1 MKTVVVF
8 YGGKSVEHDVSIIT
22 GVMTANCLGGS
33 EYQSLP
39 VYIDKSGAW
48 YTGESLLD
56 PDGYKNLN
64 FKKLKRVTLTGGS
77 NVLFEIK
84 RGKLKPLATV
94 SVAINCM
101 HGGFGE
107 DGSLAG
113 LLNFC
118 GIPLASPPVL
128 PAAVSMDKSFTKTAL
143 KGLKVKALP
152 SITVSSIKEWQTA
165 KEKIAYPVIVKPTLL
180 GSSIG
185 ISRAENFVELERA
198 ISYGL
203 RFCSSVIIES
213 CLEDFT
219 EINCAAYLKKDGTI
233 AVSECE
239 RPVGR
244 TKILSVN
251 DKYEGGKRVFPA
263 DDDKKY
269 SDKIKEITKKVYRE
283 LGFSGVIRIDYFL
296 ADGQIYLNEINSVP
310 GSLAYYLFGDT
321 LYSFSK
327 MLKELIAVAEQ
338 KFATDG
344 TVTTDYNSGILSGV
358 GSKGAK
364 GRSNRL

>member
-1 MKTVVVF
+1 MKTVAVF

-22 GVMTANCLGGS
+22 GVMTANCLGG
-33 EYQSLP
+33 EYQALP
-39 VYIDKSGAW
+39 VYIDKAGAW
-48 YTGESLLD
+48 YTGDSLFD

-64 FKKLKRVTLTGGS
+64 LKKLKKVTLTGGS
-77 NVLFEIK
+77 NVLYEIK
-84 RGKLKPLATV
+84 RGKIKPLATV

-128 PAAVSMDKSFTKTAL
+128 PASVSMDKSFTKTVL
-143 KGLKVKALP
+143 KGIKVKALP
-152 SITVSSIKEWQTA
+152 SITVSSVKEFQA
-165 KEKIAYPVIVKPTLL
+165 VKDKIEYPVIVKPVLL

-185 ISRAENFVELERA
+185 ISRAEKPKEIEGA

-203 RFCSSVIIES
+203 KFCDRVIIES
-213 CLEDFT
+213 CLDDFI

-233 AVSECE
+233 EISECE
-239 RPVGR
+239 QPIGR
-244 TKILSVN
+244 TKILSFN

-263 DDDKKY
+263 NIDKKY
-269 SDKIKEITKKVYRE
+269 SDKIKEITKKVYIE

-296 ADGQIYLNEINSVP
+296 SDGQIYLNEINSVP

-338 KFATDG
+338 KFAKDG
-344 TVTTDYNSGILSGV
+344 TVTTDYKSGILNGV
-358 GSKGAK
+358 GSKGTK